1 MMSFRLRQIAVVCL
15 LMLGRGILLPAV
27 AQEAA
32 NPAPPFLVRSWQTD
46 QGLPNNT
53 VNAITQTRDGY
64 LWLGTDNGLVRFDG
78 VHCRVLGLPEGLS
91 SLQISAL
98 LEDHLGALWVGTTG
112 GGLNRLFHGEIEN
125 FTIKDGLAGNSIQTV
140 LEATNGDIWVATST
154 GLCRRSN
161 GKFEVMGHNLG
172 LVYDLARDRQGDVC
186 AATLH
191 NGLVCFRD
199 DRFSTNNRPAG
210 IGDFNPRC
218 LLVDRQDRLWVGAR
232 EKCIYCYA
240 NGSWTRYG
248 TNEGFPEIVLNR
260 LAESADGAVWA
271 ASLNEGVYFLQ
282 NGRFNALRMKDGLP
296 DDAILSLFADS
307 QFLWAGS
314 QSGGLSRIG
323 PKRLT
328 VWHALEGSSECQLRS
343 LTETTNGDLWVGT
356 YGQGIYRQPAGQLE
370 MAQVTEKPFH
380 DHVIVEAMLGTA
392 DGSLWW
398 GAGPVLY
405 QWRAGQQQFKFGEGV
420 LAGDRIWCLCEAPD
434 DGMWVGTY
442 NGQLLL
448 VSQGKATA
456 LKGLSGRPIT
466 SLAWSEDGT
475 LWIGSLGGGLGR
487 WQHGQLTTLT
497 TRDGLRSNL
506 IRTLRLDSDG
516 TLWIGMDGGGL
527 ARWSHDHLVSFTSQ
541 EGLIDDTVL
550 QILDDDNGSLWL
562 GCNRGIYRVYKRVLN
577 DVAGSQAASVHTLVF
592 GRSDGMPS
600 EACVGNFGAAL
611 KTHDGQLCFST
622 AKGIVVID
630 PRHQVNNATPPTVLM
645 EDVLMDGRGLTN
657 LPAGKP
663 ASPLATLAS
672 AIDFPGGAGLQIP
685 PGRHS
690 FEFHYTALS
699 FDAPEKIQFKYQLN
713 GLDSH
718 WIEAGNIRVAHY
730 GYVPPGSYRFRV
742 LASNGNGQWNETG
755 ADVSFTVLPYFWQMA
770 WFELLLALAILGL
783 FAGGIRYVERR
794 RYRARLKR
802 LERERAMTTERER
815 IACDLHDE
823 LGSSLNY
830 ISMSVSDL
838 GRSRGDDAE
847 ELKSRLEKVSTFA
860 VRTARSLDE
869 IVWAVNPQNDSLRSL
884 VEYLTQLARELFED
898 TGIRCRFQIQE
909 DLPALPL
916 PPEMRHHLFLTVKEA
931 LNNTLK
937 HARAT
942 EIVLGA
948 ATAGRQVEL
957 FIHDNG
963 AGFDA
968 AAAAGSERNGLK
980 NMRRRIET
988 LGGRLMVET
997 KPGDGTTIR
1006 LTVSYPTGYK
1016 PESPAGAK

>member
-1 MMSFRLRQIAVVCL
+1 MSFRPHLFVMACL
-15 LMLGRGILLPAV
+15 LMLAGAVPPPAG

-32 NPAPPFLVRSWQTD
+32 NPASPFLIRSWQTD

-78 VHCRVLGLPEGLS
+78 VQSRVLGLTEGLS

-98 LEDHLGALWVGTTG
+98 LEDHQGALWVGTTG
-112 GGLNRLFHGEIEN
+112 GGLNRLFHGHIEN
-125 FTIKDGLAGNSIQTV
+125 FTSKDGLAGNSIQTL

-154 GLCRRSN
+154 GLSCRRN
-161 GKFEVMGHNLG
+161 GRFEVIGQNLG
-172 LVYDLARDRQGDVC
+172 LVYDLARDRRGNIWV
-186 AATLH
+186 ATLH
-191 NGLVCFRD
+191 HGLGCFQNGN
-199 DRFSTNNRPAG
+199 FSTNNRPVSVR
-210 IGDFNPRC
+210 DFNPRC

-232 EKCIYCYA
+232 EKCIYCYE
-240 NGSWTRYG
+240 NGNWTRYG

-260 LAESADGAVWA
+260 LAQTAEGSVWA
-271 ASLNEGVYFLQ
+271 ASLNEGVYYLQ
-282 NGRFNALRMKDGLP
+282 NGRFNALRMQDGLP
-296 DDAILSLFADS
+296 DDAVLSLYADA

-323 PKRLT
+323 PKRLS
-328 VWHALEGSSECQLRS
+328 VYHALDGFSECQLRS

-356 YGQGIYRQPAGQLE
+356 YGQGIYRRPAGATVLAE
-370 MAQVTEKPFH
+370 MVDKPFQ
-380 DHVIVEAMLGTA
+380 DHAIVEAMLGTA

-405 QWRAGQQQFKFGEGV
+405 QWRDGQVQFKFGEGV
-420 LAGDRIWCLCEAPD
+420 LAGDRIWCLCEAPGA
-434 DGMWVGTY
+434 GMWVGTY
-442 NGQLLL
+442 NGQLLHL
-448 VSQGKATA
+448 DQGKVTT
-456 LKGLSGRPIT
+456 LKGLSGRPVT
-466 SLAWSEDGT
+466 SLAWAKDGT

-487 WQHGQLTTLT
+487 WQNGQLTTLT
-497 TRDGLRSNL
+497 MKDGLHSNL
-506 IRTLRLDSDG
+506 IRALRLDSDG

-527 ARWSHDHLVSFTSQ
+527 ARWSHERLVSFTSRA
-541 EGLIDDTVL
+541 GLIDDTIL

-562 GCNRGIYRVYKRVLN
+562 GSNRGIYRVYKRVLN
-577 DVAGSQAASVHTLVF
+577 DVAEGRVAGVHTLVF
-592 GRSDGMPS
+592 GRSDGMPT

-630 PRHQVNNATPPTVLM
+630 PRHQANNAAPPAVLM
-645 EDVLMDGRGLTN
+645 EDVYLDGRGLAA
-657 LPAGKP
+657 LPAG
-663 ASPLATLAS
+663 T
-672 AIDFPGGAGLQIP
+672 DQQVP

-699 FDAPEKIQFKYQLN
+699 FDAPEKIQFKYQLI

-730 GYVPPGSYRFRV
+730 GYVPPGRYRFRV
-742 LASNGNGQWNETG
+742 LAGNGNGQWNETG
-755 ADVSFTVLPYFWQMA
+755 AETAFTVLPYFWQMA

-783 FAGGIRYVERR
+783 LAGGIRYVERR

-802 LERERAMTTERER
+802 LEQERAMTTERER

-838 GRSRGDDAE
+838 GRSRGGDAE
-847 ELKSRLEKVSTFA
+847 QLKARLEKVSAFA

-898 TGIRCRFQIQE
+898 TGIRCRFLIQA

-931 LNNTLK
+931 LNNALK
-937 HARAT
+937 HAHAT

-948 ATAGRQVEL
+948 TTAGRQMEI
-957 FIHDNG
+957 FIQDNG
-963 AGFDA
+963 AGFEA
-968 AAAAGSERNGLK
+968 AAVTAGSERNGLK
-980 NMRRRIET
+980 NMRRRIEK
-988 LGGRLMVET
+988 LGGRLTVET
-997 KPGDGTTIR
+997 KPGGGTTIR

-1016 PESPAGAK
+1016 PESPESSK